1 MDPIF
6 DLIVIGV
13 IVSMV
18 LLNLYLS
25 KDASHPK
32 VSFWSSIWQKL
43 NAFNPLGHKKAFGP
57 YGSAHIPQ
65 D

>member
-6 DLIVIGV
+6 DLIVIGA

-25 KDASHPK
+25 RDASHPK
-32 VSFWSSIWQKL
+32 VSFWSSMGQKL
-43 NAFNPLGHKKAFGP
+43 KAFNPLGPKKVFVS